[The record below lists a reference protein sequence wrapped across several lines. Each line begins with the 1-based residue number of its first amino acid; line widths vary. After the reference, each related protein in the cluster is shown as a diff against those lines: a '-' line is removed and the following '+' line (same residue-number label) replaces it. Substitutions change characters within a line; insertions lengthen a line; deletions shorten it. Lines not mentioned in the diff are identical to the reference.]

1 MLQQNRFRIVHV
13 ATAVLTATV
22 AAGQTQQIMTWND
35 VVDRFHQNNP
45 GLVGAELMVRENQ
58 ANEVTAGLR
67 PNPTFTSTE
76 DQNNFFSTNPYR
88 PFGAV
93 QWTQSLSQLVERRN
107 KRQLRVD
114 SAHFSTEQSKTDQAD
129 LQRNLVFA
137 LRDAFIRVLQ
147 GKAIVELAEE
157 NIKYYDRV
165 INVNRERLKAGDIA
179 RVDLLRTELQRVQ
192 FDTDLVNAKVGL
204 RTAKIALLALINEQ
218 KPIDSFDVSGAF
230 DFTPPTMSLEELR
243 NIALAERP
251 DLRSLATAIQKA
263 KADNKLAW
271 ANGSVDPTIS
281 TDYTRVGP
289 TNTLGFGVSIP
300 LRIFD
305 RNQGEKARTSIEVHR
320 TESVRTGLVANI
332 YRDVDSAYET
342 LKSTVSLL
350 IPYRDQYLKQS
361 EEVRESVSFAYQKGG
376 ASLLDLLDAQ
386 KAYRDAQVN
395 YRNLVA
401 TYLSAANQLSM
412 AVGREVNP

>member
-1 MLQQNRFRIVHV
+1 MLEQNRFLMIGL
-13 ATAVLTATV
+13 ALWLAPE
-22 AAGQTQQIMTWND
+22 AARAQMLSWNE
-35 VVDRFHQNNP
+35 VVERFHNNNP
-45 GLVGAELMVRENQ
+45 GLLGAELMVHENQ

-93 QWTQSLSQLVERRN
+93 QWTQSISQLVERRN

-114 SAHFSTEQSKTDQAD
+114 SAHLFTEQSKTDRAD
-129 LQRNLVFA
+129 LQRTLLFA

-147 GKAIVELAEE
+147 GKAIVDLAEE

-165 INVNRERLKAGDIA
+165 IAVNRERLKAGDIA
-179 RVDLLRTELQRVQ
+179 KVDLMRTELQRVQ
-192 FDTDLVNAKVGL
+192 FESDLVNARVNL

-218 KPIDSFDVSGAF
+218 RSVDSIDVDGSFDFKPA
-230 DFTPPTMSLEELR
+230 TMTLEDLR
-243 NIALAERP
+243 TIALQERP
-251 DLRSLATAIQKA
+251 DLRSALVAIEKA
-263 KADNKLAW
+263 KVDNRLAW
-271 ANGSVDPTIS
+271 ANGSTDPTIS
-281 TDYTRVGP
+281 TDYTRVGS
-289 TNTLGFGVSIP
+289 TNTVGVGVSIP

-305 RNQGEKARTSIEVHR
+305 RNQGEKARTAIEIRR
-320 TESVRTGLVANI
+320 TESMRAGISANV
-332 YRDVDSAYET
+332 YRDVDSAFET
-342 LKSTVSLL
+342 LKSTITLL

-386 KAYRDAQVN
+386 KAYRDAQLN

-401 TYLSAANQLSM
+401 AYLSASNQLSM
-412 AVGREVNP
+412 AVGREVVP